1 MSNIGREKE
10 ISNWKR
16 ERERE
21 RVCVKRREIFLIKII
36 YLAFN
41 HIATVI
47 LKFKKLLF
55 TIAKKISYSLPR
67 KKSI

>member
-1 MSNIGREKE
+1 MRSAIGR
-10 ISNWKR
+10 KR
-16 ERERE
+16 ERERL
-21 RVCVKRREIFLIKII
+21 KRREIFLIKII

-55 TIAKKISYSLPR
+55 TIAKKFSYSLPR